1 MGGASQRPS
10 LNSFVVELKD
20 VDKEFQIQR
29 ETSRLL
35 GSASTSKIQALSRVS
50 MRLRPGEFVFLT
62 GPSGAGKTT
71 LLKLALGLDN
81 PTSGEIYTLG
91 QPVHNLSETNRRTL
105 RRQIGVIFQDH
116 RLLNSLT
123 VYENVELPL
132 QFLGLTQKER
142 ERRVL
147 EILEVVQMKAHA
159 FEKISSLS
167 AGERQ
172 RIGIAR
178 ALVTTPS
185 LIIAD
190 EPTGNLDP
198 VAARALIRML
208 RELKG
213 NGTTVLIATHDMGLV
228 RDFGGRVLELV
239 GGSVPGADSGRDSR
253 AYKVPRFWPA
263 GAANDV

>member
-1 MGGASQRPS
+1 MGGASQRP
-10 LNSFVVELKD
+10 LLHSFVIELKD

-29 ETSRLL
+29 ETSKIL
-35 GSASTSKIQALSRVS
+35 GSASNQKIQALSRVS

-71 LLKLALGLDN
+71 LLRIALGLDN
-81 PTSGEIYTLG
+81 PTSGEVYTLG
-91 QPVHNLSETNRRTL
+91 QPVHKLSESKRREL

-116 RLLNSLT
+116 RLLNSLS

-132 QFLGLTQKER
+132 QFLGLNPKER

-147 EILEVVQMKAHA
+147 EILEVVQMKPHA

-185 LIIAD
+185 LIVAD

-198 VAARALIRML
+198 VAARSLIRML

-239 GGSVPGADSGRDSR
+239 GGSVPSVDPGRDNR

-263 GAANDV
+263 GAINDA